1 MKLEDFIEKIEEIN
15 KDISEIQYS
24 EKNFYV
30 NEVNYKYNEVVNS
43 LTKIISEDSFREKNI
58 LEQFINSNSRD
69 IDNLYYKSLLIV
81 DEDKIKFEKILDNF
95 LEEVER
101 LKFNNYMARMEMVK
115 FRNSLSIENIER
127 NMEIVVGRMVEQFF
141 LANYYNNPAFMQ
153 SNGLYTPPFINE
165 ARRKIDMFAIYATFQ
180 RDVSNDFLEELAL
193 IYKYDVVSSES
204 FIVTNYIAPIYN
216 RAMRKYK
223 KAYKDYLYNESEH
236 RLRLAESRKINPF
249 WSSNYS
255 EEQEDM
261 IKELNELYPIDEK
274 KEAMREYLNDLKKRN
289 GTLNR

>member
-24 EKNFYV
+24 EKNFYI

-101 LKFNNYMARMEMVK
+101 LKYLRIF
-115 FRNSLSIENIER
+115 
-127 NMEIVVGRMVEQFF
+127 
-141 LANYYNNPAFMQ
+141 
-153 SNGLYTPPFINE
+153 
-165 ARRKIDMFAIYATFQ
+165 
-180 RDVSNDFLEELAL
+180 
-193 IYKYDVVSSES
+193 SES
-204 FIVTNYIAPIYN
+204 NTIIVGANGSGKSSLVAHF
-216 RAMRKYK
+216 K
-223 KAYKDYLYNESEH
+223 KSDADGIIVIPTQ
-236 RLRLAESRKINPF
+236 KILF
-249 WSSNYS
+249 FFT
-255 EEQEDM
+255 
-261 IKELNELYPIDEK
+261 K
-274 KEAMREYLNDLKKRN
+274 
-289 GTLNR
+289 